1 MILLSILGV
10 KHLFPFLYPSIFI
23 LTLTL
28 NIPKLS
34 CFVTVSRIL
43 HSPST
48 VKTQTIVNTPD
59 QSTFS
64 STPGPCPHYITF
76 SKLQSLFYHSTLFP
90 AFLYAESFL
99 RALPPE
105 VSQNPF
111 LMFTVNRDTL
121 SPSKPILPTLKIQ

>member
-1 MILLSILGV
+1 MDDTSINLESEAPFFLSLSFHFHSDTNL
-10 KHLFPFLYPSIFI
+10 KHSQPE
-23 LTLTL
+23 
-28 NIPKLS
+28 LS
-34 CFVTVSRIL
+34 CHCPPRIL
-43 HSPST
+43 HSPSA
-48 VKTQTIVNTPD
+48 VKTQTIVNTPG

-76 SKLQSLFYHSTLFP
+76 STLQFLFYHSTLFP

-111 LMFTVNRDTL
+111 LMFTVNRDNL
-121 SPSKPILPTLKIQ
+121 SPTNTFFPH